1 MDDKRLEKNLKISTS
16 KRATIERHSTM
27 KCKSFTVKIQENKL
41 SKLQKEQ
48 LKMLFVEAKW
58 FKNHILNWSNQE
70 TNSLWKF
77 DTKTKE
83 IERKDKDGNSLS
95 STLKYL
101 PASIKQSLL
110 NDMVSNLKTLH
121 TLKNKGNKVGKL
133 KFVKEVKSLSY
144 KQFNVTHKIY
154 SSKKIKLQGI
164 SGRIQVN
171 GLNQF
176 LNLCDIEICNAR
188 LLNTPKGYYVQFV
201 TYIPKENK
209 KLGNGKTI
217 GIDFGCSTSFTTSEG
232 VKVDAF
238 VRESERLK
246 RLQRKFARQEKGSKR
261 RAKTLN
267 LIKIEYQK
275 LTNQKN
281 DLANKL
287 VAKFLENETIVIQDE
302 QLQGWQKN
310 GHGKAIQHSVL
321 GRVKSKLKQNPKT
334 SILAKSVPTTKLCT
348 KCGVFHDELTVKDR
362 MFVCDCGVEADRDI
376 HAAQN
381 MVWFYENNIGMERTN
396 YKRME
401 MKALVE
407 VALSGNQDQ
416 LLSLKCEAS

>member
-16 KRATIERHSTM
+16 KRSTIERHSAM
-27 KCKSFTVKIQENKL
+27 KCMSFTVKIQENKL

-58 FKNHILNWSNQE
+58 FKNHILNWSSQE
-70 TNSLWKF
+70 NNSLWKF

-83 IERKDKDGNSLS
+83 IEHKDKDGNSLF

-101 PASIKQSLL
+101 PASIKQTLL
-110 NDMVSNLKTLH
+110 NDIVSNLKTLH

-144 KQFNVTHKIY
+144 KQFNVTHKILT
-154 SSKKIKLQGI
+154 SKQIKLQGI
-164 SGRIQVN
+164 SGKIQVN

-176 LNLCDIEICNAR
+176 LNICDIEICNAR
-188 LLNTPKGYYVQFV
+188 LLNTPSGYYVQFV

-209 KLGNGKTI
+209 KLSNGKTI

-246 RLQRKFARQEKGSKR
+246 RLQRKFARQEKSSKR

-302 QLQGWQKN
+302 QLKNWQKN
-310 GHGKAIQHSVL
+310 GHGKAVQHSVL
-321 GRVKSKLKQNPKT
+321 GRVKSKLISNPKT
-334 SILAKSVPTTKLCT
+334 IVLAKSVPTTKLCT
-348 KCGVFHDELTVKDR
+348 KCGVFHDELKVWDR
-362 MFVCDCGVEADRDI
+362 VFNCACGVNEDRDV

-381 MVWFYENNIGMERTN
+381 MVWFYKNNIGVERT
-396 YKRME
+396 KFTRME

-407 VALSGNQDQ
+407 VALSSNQDQ